1 MKAKLRF
8 LAPLVL
14 ALLVLLPT
22 PAWAGGY
29 VMLITVADPYYG
41 GTVSQGGDGYY
52 QTDDTIY
59 LYATANEGYEF
70 SYWSVEST
78 DGTVDFTYD
87 YPNFHFTAVY
97 SDVQLTATC
106 HFTHVHSWYES
117 AITSPT
123 CINNGMRELTC
134 SICGATTIEGIPA
147 TGIHTWSSWTTIT
160 SPTCGSDGVSQRTC
174 TVCGAT
180 DTQPVPATGSHTW
193 DSGKQTKE
201 PDVHVPGEWTYT
213 CTVCGAT
220 KTEETPALKASY
232 GIWTFASPAS
242 GGTVTGGGT
251 FVESGDCT
259 ITATPAPGYTFSHW
273 QDGRGWWFSDQATY
287 TFTVW
292 EEWHLTAVF
301 DHTHS
306 WDGGKVTTPASY
318 DAPGVR
324 TFTCTTCGDTKT
336 ETIPKLTYNV
346 YTRCT
351 PSWSCWLEG
360 DGDYEK
366 GASVTISCSPLEE
379 YEFVRWVRTSDGST
393 VSTSSVYTFSISS
406 DMDVTAVL
414 QKKHVHSW
422 VEVAY
427 KAPTCTEDGNAA
439 YAYCSDCG
447 LIVDSPSAMDVY
459 ASVPAI
465 PALGHDWGAGKV
477 TTEPTEDA
485 EGVRTFTCT
494 VCGATRTEA
503 IPKKEK
509 AAPAPTP
516 APTPTPTPTPTPA
529 PTPEPSPKPEPSGS
543 SDLPLPLYIVGG
555 VGLVAV
561 GARVGVD
568 RKSVV

>member
-1 MKAKLRF
+1 MKRMFRLLAAIIFATIAFFPRTAYAGTVHVDVYMDPFSHGSVSGSGDYYTDTDYVDVDLWWISDGSCYTIDHWEMDGTVQSYQNPVNLRIF
-8 LAPLVL
+8 RSSGSVTIYACMKVDHDRVYHAPVY
-14 ALLVLLPT
+14 PT
-22 PAWAGGY
+22 CISDGTIEYYSCGSCGRKFSDYDMTNEIYDVTWPGGPAWHNLSHIDFQYAECENDGRKEHYWCSYCQRRFWDSSATSEIYGDDWVLPAGGHNWSSWT
-29 VMLITVADPYYG
+29 TVAA
-41 GTVSQGGDGYY
+41 TCEKDGYY
-52 QTDDTIY
+52 Y
-59 LYATANEGYEF
+59 R
-70 SYWSVEST
+70 W
-78 DGTVDFTYD
+78 
-87 YPNFHFTAVY
+87 
-97 SDVQLTATC
+97 
-106 HFTHVHSWYES
+106 
-117 AITSPT
+117 
-123 CINNGMRELTC
+123 C
-134 SICGATTIEGIPA
+134 SECGAEQYEGIPA
-147 TGIHTWSSWTTIT
+147 TG
-160 SPTCGSDGVSQRTC
+160 
-174 TVCGAT
+174 
-180 DTQPVPATGSHTW
+180 
-193 DSGKQTKE
+193 
-201 PDVHVPGEWTYT
+201 
-213 CTVCGAT
+213 
-220 KTEETPALKASY
+220 
-232 GIWTFASPAS
+232 
-242 GGTVTGGGT
+242 
-251 FVESGDCT
+251 
-259 ITATPAPGYTFSHW
+259 
-273 QDGRGWWFSDQATY
+273 
-287 TFTVW
+287 
-292 EEWHLTAVF
+292 
-301 DHTHS
+301 HS
-306 WDGGKVTTPASY
+306 WDGGKVTTAATH
-318 DAPGVR
+318 DHAGVR
-324 TFTCTTCGDTKT
+324 TYTCTSCGASWT

-393 VSTSSVYTFSISS
+393 VSNSSVYTFSISD

-459 ASVPAI
+459 ASVPSI

-477 TTEPTEDA
+477 TTEPTEEA

-516 APTPTPTPTPTPA
+516 APTPTPTPA

-561 GARVGVD
+561 GALVGVLISR
-568 RKSVV
+568 RKGE